1 MEKIKFIEILML
13 VVFLWILV
21 DLYGKA
27 LNTFTYSYL
36 KLDPENAWH
45 AFIIALT
52 VTAIILAFI
61 FTNTE
66 IGEKIEQQITGFF
79 SAPNTIKSILD

>member
-1 MEKIKFIEILML
+1 MEKIKFIEILM
-13 VVFLWILV
+13 VIIFLWILI

-45 AFIIALT
+45 AFVIALA
-52 VTAIILAFI
+52 VTGIILAFL
-61 FTNTE
+61 FTNTD
-66 IGEKIEQQITGFF
+66 IGNKLEDQISGYFDGG
-79 SAPNTIKSILD
+79 PDIVKSI